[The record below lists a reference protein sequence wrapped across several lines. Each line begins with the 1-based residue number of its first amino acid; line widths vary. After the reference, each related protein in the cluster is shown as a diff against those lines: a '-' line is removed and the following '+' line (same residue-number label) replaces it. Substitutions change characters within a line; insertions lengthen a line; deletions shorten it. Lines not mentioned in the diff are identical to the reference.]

1 MNRIAIALIL
11 NQGILTVLAFLL
23 SLVEKAF
30 EKSEALDLFIRLGEC
45 VVYFVSFVIPV
56 MLFNKMN
63 KNAEKEIYE
72 PVESKKAGLFEAL
85 TMLGVGLGA
94 ILLAAYANF
103 FIVNAFIDYS
113 EFTQEHFWSV
123 ELDHTYQM
131 IIYFIYSAII
141 PALVEEL
148 LFRGTIC
155 RVLTVYGKGT
165 AVVASAALFA
175 LMHSNVEQLF
185 YTFVAGLLLGWLYVE
200 TKSLVFPMLLHFL
213 NNGISSFA
221 DIIYEVGDTTVYNAY
236 TSYSDLT
243 VWAVTFI
250 SLLVLLCQIYKKGSF
265 IEKLRM
271 KPDENGN
278 EVAPLTLGERVSG
291 FFSVGIILFTAY
303 SVFVMIYYVYLSTR
317 L

>member
-63 KNAEKEIYE
+63 KNAKKEIYE
-72 PVESKKAGLFEAL
+72 PVESKKAGFFEAL

-200 TKSLVFPMLLHFL
+200 TKSLIFPMLLHFL
-213 NNGISSFA
+213 NNGISSLA

>member
-1 MNRIAIALIL
+1 M
-11 NQGILTVLAFLL
+11 
-23 SLVEKAF
+23 
-30 EKSEALDLFIRLGEC
+30 
-45 VVYFVSFVIPV
+45 
-56 MLFNKMN
+56 
-63 KNAEKEIYE
+63 
-72 PVESKKAGLFEAL
+72 
-85 TMLGVGLGA
+85 
-94 ILLAAYANF
+94 
-103 FIVNAFIDYS
+103 
-113 EFTQEHFWSV
+113 
-123 ELDHTYQM
+123 
-131 IIYFIYSAII
+131 
-141 PALVEEL
+141 
-148 LFRGTIC
+148 
-155 RVLTVYGKGT
+155 LTVYGKGT

-200 TKSLVFPMLLHFL
+200 TKSLIFPMLLHFL
-213 NNGISSFA
+213 NNGISSLA

-303 SVFVMIYYVYLSTR
+303 SVFVMIYYIYLSTR